1 VARIPREVV
10 DAVRDR
16 TNLVELVSRHVSL
29 AHKGRSHV
37 GLCPFHQEKRPSFHV
52 IPDKGIYH
60 CFGCQ
65 AGGDAFKFLMTIEG
79 LSFVEA
85 VKELAGA
92 AGVEI
97 AERELTDAERRS
109 LKQRATLF
117 DVLESAAAWYESV
130 LWTKPEGA
138 PGREYLKGREL
149 TEETQRNA
157 RLGYAPEGW
166 TRLVDYLH
174 NQGFSPSLVEQAG
187 LAKPRRQGDGRYDV
201 MRERVMIPITD
212 ERGRV
217 IAFGGRLLEGDGPKY
232 LNTPETRLYKKSG
245 VLYGLHQARNG
256 ISRSKRAL
264 VVEGYFDVIS
274 LAQAGFPETVATC
287 GTALTT
293 DHLERIRRLTRDVVL
308 VLDSDAAGTAAAE
321 RTLPLFVAAGIQ
333 PWRLD
338 LPGAKD
344 PDELVREEGPE
355 ALEAA
360 LAAKEPLFEWVV
372 QRKLASYGAS
382 AMSRERVLA
391 EVLPMLRQLA
401 DPTLVSRVA
410 RRLGLHEQVVLSKL
424 RETPAPRNPSA
435 PSPPMSTGWKPH
447 VDIVHVLWLLVHR
460 RDEVADLLAR
470 ANPDLFV
477 AHVIV
482 RPTIARLLAG
492 EPVAAVLEDVDEEAL
507 QRTLRAVV
515 ARENLYPQE
524 AAARAVVDILVR
536 LYRPLHDGAL
546 ARLSDATRRAAA
558 TGDMGALRETT
569 EMRKRLL
576 ALEKDLDRATRSGSL
591 SDAIDQLDQA
601 ASVAVK
607 AQPAPER
614 TPEEE
619 TIPLDALNTEA
630 VPQEPP
636 PLEAP
641 PDLPDDVPYPDDLV
655 PLDIDLGD
663 EGPWD

>member
-1 VARIPREVV
+1 MARIPREVV

-85 VKELAGA
+85 VKELAAA

-97 AERELTDAERRS
+97 ADRELTDAERRS

-138 PGREYLKGREL
+138 PGRDYLKDREL

-201 MRERVMIPITD
+201 MRERVVIPITD

-264 VVEGYFDVIS
+264 VVEGYFDVLS
-274 LAQAGFPETVATC
+274 LVQAGFPETVATC

-344 PDELVREEGPE
+344 PDELIREEGPE

-424 RETPAPRNPSA
+424 REAPAPRDASA
-435 PSPPMSTGWKPH
+435 PHRPAATEWKPH

-470 ANPDLFV
+470 ASPDLFV
-477 AHVIV
+477 AHGIV

-492 EPVAAVLEDVDEEAL
+492 EPVAAVLEDVDEDVL

-558 TGDMGALRETT
+558 TGNMSALREAT

-591 SDAIDQLDQA
+591 SDAIDHLDQA

-607 AQPAPER
+607 AEPAPE
-614 TPEEE
+614 PIPGEE
-619 TIPLDALNTEA
+619 PPPFDAPDQRA
-630 VPQEPP
+630 APQEPP
-636 PLEAP
+636 P
-641 PDLPDDVPYPDDLV
+641 PDLPDDDPYPDDLV

-663 EGPWD
+663 NGPQD

>member
-1 VARIPREVV
+1 LPRIPREVV

-16 TNLVELVSRHVSL
+16 TDLVELVSRHVSL
-29 AHKGRSHV
+29 ARRGRSHV
-37 GLCPFHQEKRPSFHV
+37 GLCPFHQEKSPSFHV

-85 VKELAGA
+85 VKELAGP

-97 AERELTDAERRS
+97 AERELTDAERRA

-117 DVLESAAAWYESV
+117 DVLEAAASWYESV
-130 LWTKPEGA
+130 LWTRPEGA
-138 PGREYLKGREL
+138 PGRAYLAGRAL
-149 TEETQRNA
+149 TEETQRSA

-174 NQGFSPSLVEQAG
+174 QQGFSPNLVEQAG
-187 LAKPRRQGDGRYDV
+187 LAKPRKQGDGRYDV
-201 MRERVMIPITD
+201 MRERVIIPITD

-232 LNTPETRLYKKSG
+232 LNTPETRLYKKSS
-245 VLYGLHQARNG
+245 VLYGLHAARNG
-256 ISRSKRAL
+256 IGRAKRAL

-287 GTALTT
+287 GTALTA

-355 ALEAA
+355 ALEKA
-360 LAAKEPLFEWVV
+360 LAGKEPLFEWVV
-372 QRKLASYGAS
+372 QRKLSGYGAS
-382 AMSRERVLA
+382 AMSRERVLD

-410 RRLGLHEQVVLSKL
+410 RRLGLHEQVVFTKL
-424 RETPAPRNPSA
+424 REAPPPRNHAAPAPPRPA
-435 PSPPMSTGWKPH
+435 GWKPH

-470 ANPDLFV
+470 ANPDLFA
-477 AHVIV
+477 AHTIV

-492 EPVAAVLEDVDEEAL
+492 EPVAAILEDVHDEGL

-515 ARENLYPQE
+515 ARQELYTREE
-524 AAARAVVDILVR
+524 APAAMVNVLVR
-536 LYRPLHDGAL
+536 LYRPLHNRAMAVINRELPRAL
-546 ARLSDATRRAAA
+546 ASSDFARYRELGATKKQLDPLGKRLEHPGLTKDLPTALDLLDKAAA
-558 TGDMGALRETT
+558 AAVNAAPTVELPEPEAGPAT
-569 EMRKRLL
+569 EPG
-576 ALEKDLDRATRSGSL
+576 E
-591 SDAIDQLDQA
+591 
-601 ASVAVK
+601 VAE
-607 AQPAPER
+607 APE
-614 TPEEE
+614 P
-619 TIPLDALNTEA
+619 PA
-630 VPQEPP
+630 VEDDGPP
-636 PLEAP
+636 PM
-641 PDLPDDVPYPDDLV
+641 PDDAPYPDDLV
-655 PLDIDLGD
+655 PAEV
-663 EGPWD
+663 EGQEGWD